1 MSDDLLQPSIGK
13 MVSAPRKMPWRVQ
26 SQLWV
31 AFFGGIAAVTTIA
44 ILNARRL
51 GLDRRKQWL
60 MAGAGAVA
68 LGVLLALWL
77 RQPPAP
83 TFIDF
88 ARGSRELRLIGRVIA
103 VVLFLLHALL
113 QKPADA
119 HYRVFA
125 KGDYASLWGPGIA
138 ATFLIGSLQSLLII
152 GLAWWVRS

>member
-13 MVSAPRKMPWRVQ
+13 TVSAPRKMPWRMQ

-51 GLDRRKQWL
+51 GIDRRKQWL

-68 LGVLLALWL
+68 FGVLLALWL

-103 VVLFLLHALL
+103 VVLFLLGVTIF
-113 QKPADA
+113 KK
-119 HYRVFA
+119 V
-125 KGDYASLWGPGIA
+125 
-138 ATFLIGSLQSLLII
+138 T
-152 GLAWWVRS
+152 